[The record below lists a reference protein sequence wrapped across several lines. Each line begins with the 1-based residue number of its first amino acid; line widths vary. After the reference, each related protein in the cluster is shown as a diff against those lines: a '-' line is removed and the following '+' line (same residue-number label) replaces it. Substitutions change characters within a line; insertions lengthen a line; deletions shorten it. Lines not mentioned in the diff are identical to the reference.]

1 MKGMA
6 ITLLITGLLFLFL
19 MREQTKQ
26 MSALPDTSTELD
38 TKTVQPLKPYQR
50 QLDQAKGMEDMLNKG
65 VQDRM
70 RNIDG
75 LEGEE

>member
-1 MKGMA
+1 MKGMV
-6 ITLLITGLLFLFL
+6 ITLLITGLFYLFL